1 MIRLP
6 HLPPTA
12 QAQLWG
18 LLVGG
23 SLAVLFINN
32 TGLSWVMFVVGF
44 VGAWLAGEFLFAKR
58 LIGQSDTKAIALAII
73 SGAAF
78 PWAGVAFA
86 ALVQALQP

>member
-12 QAQLWG
+12 TAQLWG

-23 SLAVLFINN
+23 ALAVLVMNRSE
-32 TGLSWVMFVVGF
+32 LSWIMFIVGWI
-44 VGAWLAGEFLFAKR
+44 GAWLAGEFLLAKR
-58 LIGQSDTKAIALAII
+58 LIGQSDTKAIALAVI

-78 PWAGVAFA
+78 PWIGVAFA
-86 ALVQALQP
+86 YLVETLRP